1 MPARSLIA
9 FTGGLDSTYVLHE
22 ELKKGNDV
30 EVVYVYVTQYESQ
43 RLAEITSRRRILNH
57 FRTLYPDQIKDEW
70 IVVST
75 AMQVKQ
81 GPSSRRQQLVQQ
93 YNTVNA
99 LIQVIVQS
107 EQNYYYRPMT
117 GWHHLDVFEN
127 SPDEYQSE
135 ETYDLY
141 KQIFKGLVRSID
153 VERTVMCNLLTPAY
167 DVDKL
172 VMWHSLDEWTQA
184 NISTGYRY
192 DQDQLRNGAVVLSD
206 DSRLS
211 GKSHEY
217 RTAGIPVVCGTI
229 AHYDLLTPLDRYFL
243 GVYAGNSDGFA
254 DIFNR
259 CKYYFKGMPFCSA
272 SAINLD
278 TMTRIF
284 NSYKPKETTREVSIV

>member
-22 ELKKGNDV
+22 ELKKGHDV

-43 RLAEITSRRRILNH
+43 RLAELASRRRILNH
-57 FRTLYPDQIKDEW
+57 FRTMYPDQIKDEW

-75 AMQVKQ
+75 SMQVKQ

-99 LIQVIVQS
+99 LIQVIVQG
-107 EQNYYYRPMT
+107 EQNQYYRPMT
-117 GWHHLDVFEN
+117 GWHRLDVFEN
-127 SPDEYQSE
+127 SPVEYQSE

-141 KQIFKGLVRSID
+141 KQIFKRLVRSID
-153 VERTVMCNLLTPAY
+153 VDRTVLCNLLTPAY

-206 DSRLS
+206 DSCLS
-211 GKSHEY
+211 GKYHEY
-217 RTAGIPVVCGTI
+217 QTAGVSVVGGTT

-254 DIFNR
+254 DIFSR
-259 CKYYFKGMPFCSA
+259 CKDYFKGMPFSSA

-278 TMTRIF
+278 TMARLLD
-284 NSYKPKETTREVSIV
+284 SYKPKETTRKVSIV